1 MSQKGTGGSR
11 VITFRVSSEVGEQ
24 LEAFFVSR
32 NLSLSGGCRMALE
45 TYVAGAKGEDP
56 KRAALVA
63 AIDEAIW
70 RVFSDAREVV
80 QQTLDETADTL
91 AERLAA
97 RFNLGGD

>member
-1 MSQKGTGGSR
+1 MSAKGGSR
-11 VITFRVSSEVGEQ
+11 VITFRVSAEVGEQ
-24 LEAFFVSR
+24 LEAFFASR
-32 NLSLSGGCRMALE
+32 HLNLSGGCRMALE
-45 TYVAGAKGEDP
+45 TYVAAASGKDP

-97 RFNLGGD
+97 RFDLGDD

>member
-1 MSQKGTGGSR
+1 
-11 VITFRVSSEVGEQ
+11 
-24 LEAFFVSR
+24 
-32 NLSLSGGCRMALE
+32 MALE

>member
-1 MSQKGTGGSR
+1 M
-11 VITFRVSSEVGEQ
+11 ITFRVSSEVGEQ